1 MRKAGSS
8 RVPSCGDLESQRHRS
23 CLCVTPRSLSDLPGA
38 TRVSTTVSLRR
49 EAADQPPPG
58 PSTAPPANRAPGCDS
73 EADTTPSLTGTASPR
88 ANAAGHRLLGKGSAY
103 GTPGSPTGQPSKSA
117 PQTRVLGGQG
127 RAGLRLAVDWQ
138 TELVAGAATRGST
151 HARNQA
157 KPTVAAQPRR
167 TRREGSQDVALHS
180 QAGRTGAWHRLVTR
194 RPASRRHPV
203 SPKSRLHVPCCS
215 LNHRSQLVLQGAC
228 KPQMSPGA
236 APRPAPHLAPPSP
249 LPPKGLGCSPCLPG
263 SLRLQLTLSYEH
275 SAPHHHCGA
284 SPPFRGGLSLP
295 PAHRQLMPRLPVLL
309 AEALPGPSAE
319 PGPLPLACSP
329 FCGHSLTPP
338 TVPSV
343 LLAEPFQSGQS
354 PPRHDERLKHTG
366 SPF

>member
-1 MRKAGSS
+1 MA
-8 RVPSCGDLESQRHRS
+8 P
-23 CLCVTPRSLSDLPGA
+23 PRDSPARLPASPSLSQEP
-38 TRVSTTVSLRR
+38 
-49 EAADQPPPG
+49 
-58 PSTAPPANRAPGCDS
+58 
-73 EADTTPSLTGTASPR
+73 SPR
-88 ANAAGHRLLGKGSAY
+88 PLLFLK
-103 GTPGSPTGQPSKSA
+103 
-117 PQTRVLGGQG
+117 PQ
-127 RAGLRLAVDWQ
+127 
-138 TELVAGAATRGST
+138 
-151 HARNQA
+151 
-157 KPTVAAQPRR
+157 KPTCP
-167 TRREGSQDVALHS
+167 
-180 QAGRTGAWHRLVTR
+180 
-194 RPASRRHPV
+194 
-203 SPKSRLHVPCCS
+203 
-215 LNHRSQLVLQGAC
+215 QGAC

-263 SLRLQLTLSYEH
+263 SLRLQLTLPYEH